1 MPSCVGK
8 AAEGSLS
15 APPAFLG
22 TVGGKFRHLPC
33 CAGCPVPHPVPHL
46 WSLQTGETRGRS
58 GTGQQLTAASAS
70 VPMMPGREMPSLQM
84 PDKWLAPRVHQGP
97 PTQLKHGC
105 RLQQLP
111 GTVAVPLQLH
121 TPCHHTRDDLFH
133 SKARM

>member
-1 MPSCVGK
+1 M
-8 AAEGSLS
+8 
-15 APPAFLG
+15 
-22 TVGGKFRHLPC
+22 
-33 CAGCPVPHPVPHL
+33 PHPPSRALLGGNSGAGRQASESATCLAVPAALSPTPCRTCGHCRQERL
-46 WSLQTGETRGRS
+46 GAAQVQASS
-58 GTGQQLTAASAS
+58 SQLPQPL

-84 PDKWLAPRVHQGP
+84 PDKWLAPRVHRGP

-121 TPCHHTRDDLFH
+121 TPHHHTRDDLFH